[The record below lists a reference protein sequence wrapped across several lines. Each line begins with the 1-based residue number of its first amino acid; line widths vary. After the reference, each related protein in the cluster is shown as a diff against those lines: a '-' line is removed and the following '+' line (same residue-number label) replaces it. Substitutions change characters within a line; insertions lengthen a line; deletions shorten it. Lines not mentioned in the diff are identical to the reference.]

1 MGIIICPLTCIVA
14 CAMVH
19 SGETVERTDSLQLA
33 NNGESD
39 YKIVISR
46 TASEIVKHAVA
57 ELAMHLKQI
66 SDADIPII
74 SDDQP
79 VGRQEIIVG
88 DSDHLKY
95 VKASI
100 DFQKLG
106 NDGFAI
112 CASGKY
118 LAMIGG
124 SDQGTLYAV
133 YSFLEKYLGCRWYSS
148 KVSHIPRQNEIIID
162 QINETQIPSLKFRE
176 VYYADAMDP
185 AFAARQKLNGNAS
198 IIQNGKLARE
208 KHRGWGTWCHTFYT
222 FVPPDKYFAEHPEY
236 FSLING
242 KREPVSQLCVT
253 NPDVLK
259 ITLAELKKR
268 IQENPEDHYWD
279 VSQNDRHSNCTC
291 PNCQAIDDR
300 EGTHMGSVLEFVNKI
315 ASEFPDKT
323 ISTLSYQYTR
333 RPPAKIRP
341 AENVSIM
348 LCSIECNRSKPIHTD
363 PLSASFRSD
372 VQDWSKICDKVFIW
386 DYVVQFSNLVSP
398 FPNLRVLQP
407 NVKFF
412 VANNSQGM
420 FAQGN
425 REVHGEFAHLRAYLL
440 AKLLWDPDCD
450 VNKIMDDF
458 LSGYYGAAGPL
469 IREYID
475 LMHDELEKSGKP
487 LNIFGGTKDH
497 IDGYL
502 SEELI
507 ARYDEIFDNAEKS
520 VTSDPEVLLRV
531 QEARMPLMY
540 AKLELGLG
548 DLPERKEIAERLFSI
563 ADSVGLLAFNEWNLP
578 IEKYRADVM
587 SRF

>member
-1 MGIIICPLTCIVA
+1 MIN
-14 CAMVH
+14 
-19 SGETVERTDSLQLA
+19 SGETVEKTGPLQLT
-33 NNGESD
+33 NNGESG
-39 YKIVISR
+39 YKIVICR

-57 ELAMHLKQI
+57 EFRMYLKQI

-74 SDDQP
+74 TDDQP
-79 VGRQEIIVG
+79 LGRQEIIVG
-88 DSDHLKY
+88 DSDHLKQ

-100 DFQKLG
+100 DFHRLG
-106 NDGFAI
+106 SDGFTT
-112 CASGKY
+112 CTGDEY
-118 LAMIGG
+118 LVMAGG

-148 KVSHIPRQNEIIID
+148 KVSHIPRKSEITID
-162 QINETQIPSLKFRE
+162 QINDTQIPSLKFRE

-253 NPDVLK
+253 NPDVFK

-291 PNCQAIDDR
+291 PKCQAVDER
-300 EGTHMGSVLEFVNKI
+300 EVTPMGSVLEFVNKI

-348 LCSIECNRSKPIHTD
+348 LCSIECNRSEAILTD

-372 VQDWSKICDKVFIW
+372 VQDWSEICDKVFIW

-407 NVKFF
+407 NVQFF
-412 VANNSQGM
+412 VANNAQGM

-458 LSGYYGAAGPL
+458 LSGYYGAAGRL

-487 LNIFGGTKDH
+487 LNIFGGPKDH
-497 IDGYL
+497 VDGYL

-507 ARYDEIFDNAEKS
+507 ARYDEIFDDAEQC
-520 VTSDPEVLLRV
+520 VASDPEVLLRV

-540 AKLELGLG
+540 AKLELGIG
-548 DLPERKEIAERLFSI
+548 DLAERKEVAERLFSI